1 LARCAY
7 ALYPNT
13 VAAVVA
19 ASAARVLNPNPN
31 PNPNPN
37 LNPMNRFIKKCI
49 GLTIVGLPMLV

>member
-1 LARCAY
+1 LARY

-31 PNPNPN
+31 PN

-49 GLTIVGLPMLV
+49 GPMLV